1 MAKVNALNDCA
12 SPMPANSAATSPLQP
27 RDSSVLALPALERA
41 ALFFDVDGTLL
52 DIRPEPRD
60 VVCDGDLRA
69 LLEQLL
75 DRCHGALALVSGRGL
90 DDIDRIFSPVKFTA
104 VGLHGAEI
112 RDAAGAERRADPRIM
127 DHARRPLRDFV
138 AAHEGL
144 MLEDKGATLA
154 VHYRNRPDLGVDA
167 LRFLLRFSPG
177 DGLAVQEGKF
187 VVELKHG
194 LYDKG
199 TAIAELMRAP
209 PFAGR
214 TPVFFGDDLTDEAG
228 FNSVNHLGGVS
239 VRIGDADVRTQARHL
254 LADAGALRALL
265 RCALREARP

>member
-1 MAKVNALNDCA
+1 MPQTQA
-12 SPMPANSAATSPLQP
+12 SSAPDASA
-27 RDSSVLALPALERA
+27 LALPALERA

-60 VVCDGDLRA
+60 VVSDED
-69 LLEQLL
+69 LL
-75 DRCHGALALVSGRGL
+75 DMLERLCARCHGALALVSGRSL
-90 DDIDRIFSPVKFTA
+90 ADMDRIFSPLKLTA

-112 RDAAGAERRADPRIM
+112 RDASGAERRADPRIM
-127 DHARRPLRDFV
+127 DHARKPLRDFV

-154 VHYRNRPDLGVDA
+154 VHYRNRPDLGAEA

-187 VVELKHG
+187 VVELKPG
-194 LYDKG
+194 LCDKG
-199 TAIAELMRAP
+199 TAIAELMRSA

-214 TPVFFGDDLTDEAG
+214 IPVFFGDDLTDEAG
-228 FNSVNHLGGVS
+228 FACVNKSGGLS
-239 VRIGDADVRTQARHL
+239 VRIGSPEVRTQARQVL
-254 LADAGALRALL
+254 PDTSDLRALL
-265 RCALREARP
+265 MQRLQEARP

>member
-1 MAKVNALNDCA
+1 MVAPGLMPQTQA
-12 SPMPANSAATSPLQP
+12 SSAPAAAA
-27 RDSSVLALPALERA
+27 LALPALERA

-60 VVCDGDLRA
+60 VVSDGDLRV
-69 LLEQLL
+69 LLERLSA
-75 DRCHGALALVSGRGL
+75 RCHGALALVSGRAL
-90 DDIDRIFSPVKFTA
+90 ADIDRIFSPLKLTA

-112 RDAAGAERRADPRIM
+112 RDASGAERRADPRIM
-127 DHARRPLRDFV
+127 DHARKPLRDFV

-154 VHYRNRPDLGVDA
+154 VHYRKRPELGAEA
-167 LRFLLRFSPG
+167 LRFLLRFSPA

-187 VVELKHG
+187 VVELKPG

-214 TPVFFGDDLTDEAG
+214 MPVFFGDDLTDEAG
-228 FNSVNHLGGVS
+228 FVFVNHAGGLS
-239 VRIGDADVRTQARHL
+239 VRIGSAEVRTQAHQDL
-254 LADAGALRALL
+254 PDTAALRALL
-265 RCALREARP
+265 MDEARP

>member
-1 MAKVNALNDCA
+1 MVAPGFMPQTQA
-12 SPMPANSAATSPLQP
+12 SSAPAAA
-27 RDSSVLALPALERA
+27 LALPALGRA

-52 DIRPEPRD
+52 DISPEPRD
-60 VVCDGDLRA
+60 VICDADLPG
-69 LLEQLL
+69 LLERLSA
-75 DRCHGALALVSGRGL
+75 RCHGALALVSGRSL
-90 DDIDRIFSPVKFTA
+90 ADIDRIFSPLKLTA

-112 RDAAGAERRADPRIM
+112 RDASGAERRADPRIM
-127 DHARRPLRDFV
+127 DHARKPLRDFV

-154 VHYRNRPDLGVDA
+154 VHYRKRPDLGAEA
-167 LRFLLRFSPG
+167 LRFLLRFSPQ

-187 VVELKHG
+187 VVELKPG

-214 TPVFFGDDLTDEAG
+214 TPIFFGDDLTDEAG
-228 FNSVNHLGGVS
+228 FAFVNGAGGLS
-239 VRIGDADVRTQARHL
+239 VRIGSPEVRTQAQQVL
-254 LADAGALRALL
+254 PDTDALRALL
-265 RCALREARP
+265 MREARP

>member
-1 MAKVNALNDCA
+1 MPQIQA
-12 SPMPANSAATSPLQP
+12 SSAPAATSLT
-27 RDSSVLALPALERA
+27 LPALERA

-60 VVCDGDLRA
+60 VVSDGDLRA
-69 LLEQLL
+69 LLERLSALCQ
-75 DRCHGALALVSGRGL
+75 GALALVSGRSL
-90 DDIDRIFSPVKFTA
+90 ADTDRIFFPLKLTA

-112 RDAAGAERRADPRIM
+112 RDASGAERRADPRIM
-127 DHARRPLRDFV
+127 DHARKPLRDFV
-138 AAHEGL
+138 AAHAGL

-154 VHYRNRPDLGVDA
+154 VHYRQRPDLGAEV
-167 LRFLLRFSPG
+167 LRFLMRFCPA

-187 VVELKHG
+187 VVELKPG
-194 LYDKG
+194 FYDKG

-228 FNSVNHLGGVS
+228 FALVNRAGGLS
-239 VRIGDADVRTQARHL
+239 VRIGSPEVRTQAQHVL
-254 LADAGALRALL
+254 PDTEALRALL
-265 RCALREARP
+265 MHEARP

>member
-1 MAKVNALNDCA
+1 MVAPGFMPQTQA
-12 SPMPANSAATSPLQP
+12 SPAPAATS
-27 RDSSVLALPALERA
+27 LALPALERA

-60 VVCDGDLRA
+60 VVSDADLLG
-69 LLEQLL
+69 LLERLSA
-75 DRCHGALALVSGRGL
+75 RCQGALALVSGRSL
-90 DDIDRIFSPVKFTA
+90 ADIDRIFSPLKLIA

-112 RDAAGAERRADPRIM
+112 RDASGAERRADPRIM
-127 DHARRPLRDFV
+127 DHARKPLRDFV

-154 VHYRNRPDLGVDA
+154 VHYRKRPDLGAEA
-167 LRFLLRFSPG
+167 LSFLLRFSPQ

-187 VVELKHG
+187 VVELKPG

-214 TPVFFGDDLTDEAG
+214 TPIFFGDDLTDEAG
-228 FNSVNHLGGVS
+228 FAFVNGAGGLS
-239 VRIGDADVRTQARHL
+239 VRIGSPDVRTQAQQL
-254 LADAGALRALL
+254 LPDTEALRTLL
-265 RCALREARP
+265 MHEARP

>member
-1 MAKVNALNDCA
+1 MVAPGFMPQTQASSAPDAAAL
-12 SPMPANSAATSPLQP
+12 P
-27 RDSSVLALPALERA
+27 LPALERA

-60 VVCDGDLRA
+60 VVSDADLRA
-69 LLEQLL
+69 LLERLSAS
-75 DRCHGALALVSGRGL
+75 RHGALALVSGRL
-90 DDIDRIFSPVKFTA
+90 LADIDRIFSPLNLTA

-112 RDAAGAERRADPRIM
+112 RDASGAERRADPRIM
-127 DHARRPLRDFV
+127 DHARKPLRDFV

-154 VHYRNRPDLGVDA
+154 VHYRKRPELGAEA
-167 LRFLLRFSPG
+167 LNFLLRFSPS

-187 VVELKHG
+187 VVELKPG

-209 PFAGR
+209 PFVGR
-214 TPVFFGDDLTDEAG
+214 MPVFFGDDLTDEAG
-228 FNSVNHLGGVS
+228 FAFVNHAGGLS
-239 VRIGDADVRTQARHL
+239 VRIGSPDVRTKAQQL
-254 LADAGALRALL
+254 LPDTQALRALL
-265 RCALREARP
+265 MQCLHEARR

>member
-1 MAKVNALNDCA
+1 MPQTQASSAPVAAL
-12 SPMPANSAATSPLQP
+12 
-27 RDSSVLALPALERA
+27 VLPAFERA

-60 VVCDGDLRA
+60 VVSDGDLRA
-69 LLEQLL
+69 LLERLYA
-75 DRCHGALALVSGRGL
+75 RCHGALALVSGRSLG
-90 DDIDRIFSPVKFTA
+90 DIDRIFSPLKLTA

-112 RDAAGAERRADPRIM
+112 RDASGAERRADPRIM
-127 DHARRPLRDFV
+127 DHARKPLRDFV

-154 VHYRNRPDLGVDA
+154 VHYRKRPELGAEA
-167 LRFLLRFSPG
+167 LRFLLRFSPA

-187 VVELKHG
+187 VVELKPG

-199 TAIAELMRAP
+199 TAIAELMRSA

-228 FNSVNHLGGVS
+228 FACVNKAGGLS
-239 VRIGDADVRTQARHL
+239 VRIGSPEVRTQAQHVL
-254 LADAGALRALL
+254 PDTAALRVLL
-265 RCALREARP
+265 MHEARP

>member
-1 MAKVNALNDCA
+1 MVAPGLMPQTQASSAPDAAAL
-12 SPMPANSAATSPLQP
+12 P
-27 RDSSVLALPALERA
+27 LPALERT

-60 VVCDGDLRA
+60 VVSDADLRG
-69 LLEQLL
+69 LLQRLSAS
-75 DRCHGALALVSGRGL
+75 RHGALALVSGRSL
-90 DDIDRIFSPVKFTA
+90 ADIDRIFSPLKLTA

-112 RDAAGAERRADPRIM
+112 RDASGAERRADPRIM
-127 DHARRPLRDFV
+127 DHARKPLRDFV

-154 VHYRNRPDLGVDA
+154 VHYRQRPDLGAEA
-167 LRFLLRFSPG
+167 LLFLLRFTPA

-187 VVELKHG
+187 VVELKPG

-209 PFAGR
+209 PFVGR
-214 TPVFFGDDLTDEAG
+214 MPVFFGDDLTDEAG
-228 FNSVNHLGGVS
+228 FAFVNHAGGLS
-239 VRIGDADVRTQARHL
+239 VRIGSPEVRTQAQQVL
-254 LADAGALRALL
+254 PDTDALRALL
-265 RCALREARP
+265 TREARR

>member
-1 MAKVNALNDCA
+1 MHAT
-12 SPMPANSAATSPLQP
+12 PATTAPLQA
-27 RDSSVLALPALERA
+27 RDASDLALPPLERA

-60 VVCDGDLRA
+60 VVSDSGLRA
-69 LLEQLL
+69 LLEGLL
-75 DRCHGALALVSGRGL
+75 ERCHGALALVSGRAL
-90 DDIDRIFSPVKFTA
+90 DDIDRIFSPLKFTA

-112 RDAAGAERRADPRIM
+112 RDASGVERRADPRIM
-127 DHARRPLRDFV
+127 DHARKPVREFV

-154 VHYRNRPDLGVDA
+154 VHYRNRPDLGAEA
-167 LRFLLRFSPG
+167 LGFLLRFSPG

-214 TPVFFGDDLTDEAG
+214 TAVFFGDDLTDEAG
-228 FNSVNHLGGVS
+228 FALVNQSGGLS
-239 VRIGDADVRTQARHL
+239 VRIGSAQVRTQAARVL
-254 LADAGALRALL
+254 PDTGALRALL
-265 RCALREARP
+265 TGVLREARP